1 MAGSLYA
8 AGLTNL
14 AITAYRASKQGTLAA
29 NPGPHYC
36 RCRVRSSRSRSSTAG
51 SAWSR
56 ETLEGPAAAFG
67 WALVVASLLSLWT
80 PGGRVAKAAAT
91 TSGASTTSPAGTAT
105 LAKKG

>member
-29 NPGPHYC
+29 NPVPHLPMPSQILSIAVVYGGLSL
-36 RCRVRSSRSRSSTAG
+36 VSG
-51 SAWSR
+51 D
-56 ETLEGPAAAFG
+56 LEGPAAAFG

-80 PGGRVAKAAAT
+80 PGGTVAKAAAT